1 MFFGLRVAAQQPAQ
15 LCYTFNETTVVKD
28 STGFQYPYEIW
39 QKLLIGG
46 KYRIRPV
53 LNTEVDAEFL
63 IYELASSETA
73 TRIESLPKPIE
84 TTSFKTGNKLSNF
97 KFTDIKGNKFNLKE
111 LAGKVV
117 VLNFWF
123 INCAPCR
130 MEIPELNKMVSKYK
144 NNPNV
149 VFLAVSLDFKS
160 EIRDFLKK
168 SPFLYNIMDNGEWLA
183 KSYNV
188 NAYPTHVVIDRSAK
202 ILFHSTG
209 LAQNTIYWVDKS
221 IEEALKD
228 ARLALE

>member
-1 MFFGLRVAAQQPAQ
+1 M
-15 LCYTFNETTVVKD
+15 
-28 STGFQYPYEIW
+28 
-39 QKLLIGG
+39 
-46 KYRIRPV
+46 
-53 LNTEVDAEFL
+53 

-84 TTSFKTGNKLSNF
+84 TTSFKTGNELSNF
-97 KFTDIKGNKFNLKE
+97 KITDIEGKKFNLKE

-117 VLNFWF
+117 ILNFWF

-188 NAYPTHVVIDRSAK
+188 NSYPTHVVIDQSAK

-209 LAQNTIYWVDKS
+209 LAQNTIYWIDKS

-228 ARLALE
+228 ARLDLE